1 MVMER
6 SLLLLKVM
14 PENSFYA
21 GLGVLAVLNHGWRK
35 PLAKLAPLTKIA
47 PIMPNVLDQIL
58 TAIQSRPEGISL
70 SEAQLAWPDVPR
82 RSLQR
87 TLAQCVASG
96 KIAPIGQA
104 RATRYV
110 AKVPAVR
117 DAPTALDAESF
128 LGWRVEEE
136 LSTGQWPL
144 SPDSKDIRAY
154 LSQPWSLRK
163 PVGYQSAFL
172 QDYQPNVTFYLP
184 QPVRAQLHRMG
195 RTGPGPQPA
204 GTYGRAVLDRLLID
218 LSWASSH
225 LEGNTYSRLDTR
237 ALIAHGQQAQGH
249 GVTET
254 QMILNHKAAIE
265 LLMDNVDAPQFS
277 RYLLMNLHS
286 TLSENLLESP
296 EDEGRLRLHPVQI
309 GQSVYQPPSGQSLIG
324 TLLDEVLGKFNAI
337 EDPFEQSF
345 FAMVH
350 LPYLQPF
357 ADCNKRCSR
366 LLANWPLLR
375 ANLCPLTFLG
385 VSQAWYT
392 ASVLG
397 VYEMNRVELLRDLF
411 MWAYDRSTKEYLNA
425 KSRVVEPDL
434 LRLTYRDAIRQAVK
448 AVVQHPEQDPLA
460 LVAEHV
466 ALAVPGP
473 QQGDVRALVVQ
484 ELRRLHEGVL
494 ARYGLRLAELDR
506 WRSIQG

>member
-1 MVMER
+1 MSDFNDQLLTSIQAQPDGF
-6 SLLLLKVM
+6 SLA
-14 PENSFYA
+14 EAS
-21 GLGVLAVLNHGWRK
+21 
-35 PLAKLAPLTKIA
+35 AKW
-47 PIMPNVLDQIL
+47 PN
-58 TAIQSRPEGISL
+58 
-70 SEAQLAWPDVPR
+70 VPR

-87 TLAQCVASG
+87 ALAKLVVEG
-96 KIAPIGQA
+96 KIAPIGKA
-104 RATRYV
+104 RATRYLAKLKIAPKV
-110 AKVPAVR
+110 AEYAL
-117 DAPTALDAESF
+117 PTQDGLSESSM
-128 LGWRVEEE
+128 WRAEEE

-154 LSQPWSLRK
+154 LAQPWGMRQA
-163 PVGYQSAFL
+163 VGYQSEFL
-172 QDYQPNVTFYLP
+172 QAYLPNVTFYLP

-225 LEGNTYSRLDTR
+225 LEGNTYTRLDTR

-265 LLMDNVDAPQFS
+265 LLMEHVEAPQFS

-286 TLSENLLESP
+286 ALSENLLESP

-324 TLLDEVLGKFNAI
+324 SLLDEVLVKFNAI
-337 EDPFEQSF
+337 EDPFEQAF

-392 ASVLG
+392 DSVLG
-397 VYEMNRVELLRDLF
+397 VYEMTRVELLRDLF
-411 MWAYDRSTKEYLNA
+411 MWAYERSTKEYLSA

-434 LRLTYRDAIRQAVK
+434 LRLTWRDAIRQTVK
-448 AVVQHPEQDPLA
+448 AVVQNPEQDPLA
-460 LVAEHV
+460 LVAEQV

-473 QQGDVRALVVQ
+473 QREDVRALVMQ

-494 ARYGLRLAELDR
+494 VRYGLRPVELER

>member
-1 MVMER
+1 
-6 SLLLLKVM
+6 
-14 PENSFYA
+14 
-21 GLGVLAVLNHGWRK
+21 
-35 PLAKLAPLTKIA
+35 
-47 PIMPNVLDQIL
+47 MPNFRSQLLI
-58 TAIQSRPEGISL
+58 AIQAQSNGLSL
-70 SEAQLAWPDVPR
+70 TEALIQWPDVPR

-87 TLAQCVASG
+87 ALASLVAVG
-96 KIAPIGQA
+96 QIAPIGKA

-110 AKVPAVR
+110 ANV
-117 DAPTALDAESF
+117 DIAPNISAYDLPTPVDLSQASA
-128 LGWRVEEE
+128 WRVEEE
-136 LSTGQWPL
+136 LATGQWPL
-144 SPDSKDIRAY
+144 SPDSKDIRAFI
-154 LSQPWSLRK
+154 SGPWRTRK
-163 PVGYQSAFL
+163 PVGYQPEFVRA
-172 QDYQPNVTFYLP
+172 YQPNVTFYLP

-218 LSWASSH
+218 LSWASCY

-265 LLMDNVDAPQFS
+265 LLMDSVDAPEVS

-296 EDEGRLRLHPVQI
+296 EDEGRLRSHPVQI
-309 GQSVYQPPSGQSLIG
+309 GQSVYQPLSGQSLIG
-324 TLLDEVLGKFNAI
+324 TALDELLGKFNAI

-345 FAMVH
+345 FAMVQ

-357 ADCNKRCSR
+357 ADCNKRTSR
-366 LLANWPLLR
+366 LLANRPLLR

-411 MWAYDRSTKEYLNA
+411 MWAYERSTKEYLKA
-425 KSRVVEPDL
+425 KSGVVEPDL
-434 LRLTYRDAIRQAVK
+434 LRLTYRDAIRHIVK
-448 AVVQHPEQDPLA
+448 AVVQNPEQDPLA
-460 LVAEHV
+460 LLTGQV

-473 QQGDVRALVVQ
+473 QREDVRALVIQ

-494 ARYGLRLAELDR
+494 ARYGLLPSELAR

>member
-1 MVMER
+1 M
-6 SLLLLKVM
+6 SNFNAQL
-14 PENSFYA
+14 
-21 GLGVLAVLNHGWRK
+21 
-35 PLAKLAPLTKIA
+35 
-47 PIMPNVLDQIL
+47 L
-58 TAIQSRPEGISL
+58 TAIQAQPDGLSL
-70 SEAQLAWPDVPR
+70 ADAVKKWPDVPR

-87 TLAQCVASG
+87 ALAQAVADG
-96 KIAPIGQA
+96 KIAPIGKA

-110 AKVPAVR
+110 SNLEI
-117 DAPTALDAESF
+117 APKMLAYALPVSVDLSQASA
-128 LGWRVEEE
+128 WRAEEE

-154 LSQPWSLRK
+154 LSQSWGTRQ
-163 PVGYQSAFL
+163 PVGYQSEFL
-172 QDYQPNVTFYLP
+172 LSYQPNVTFYLP

-225 LEGNTYSRLDTR
+225 LEGNTYSRLDTQ

-265 LLMDNVDAPQFS
+265 LLLDNVDAPQLS
-277 RYLLMNLHS
+277 RYVLMNLHS
-286 TLSENLLESP
+286 ALAENLLESP
-296 EDEGRLRLHPVQI
+296 EDEGRLRVHPVQI
-309 GQSVYQPPSGQSLIG
+309 GQSLYRPPTGQTLLG
-324 TLLDEVLGKFNAI
+324 TLLDELIAKFNAI
-337 EDPFEQSF
+337 DDPFEQAF

-357 ADCNKRCSR
+357 ADVNKRTSR

-385 VSQAWYT
+385 VSQEWYT
-392 ASVLG
+392 TAMLG

-411 MWAYDRSTKEYLNA
+411 MWAYERSTKEYLTA
-425 KSRVVEPDL
+425 RSGVVEPDL
-434 LRLTYRDAIRQAVK
+434 LRLTYRDAIKKIVK
-448 AVVQHPEQDPLA
+448 TVVQNPEQDPLA
-460 LVAEHV
+460 LVAEQV
-466 ALAVPGP
+466 ALAAPAP
-473 QQGDVRALVVQ
+473 QREDLRALVIQ

-494 ARYGLRLAELDR
+494 ARYGLRPPELER
-506 WRSIQG
+506 WRRIQG

>member
-1 MVMER
+1 MPRTTLQEELELIASVVGAHPVGIGIADIELEMTRRQGTKPNRRTLQRRLQRLVVER
-6 SLLLLKVM
+6 HLTTDGESVALVYK
-14 PENSFYA
+14 PAA
-21 GLGVLAVLNHGWRK
+21 GTVPDAGARAA
-35 PLAKLAPLTKIA
+35 AKTDGIA
-47 PIMPNVLDQIL
+47 
-58 TAIQSRPEGISL
+58 TAEPYVPVSPEGAAIRDQVR
-70 SEAQLAWPDVPR
+70 QL
-82 RSLQR
+82 LM
-87 TLAQCVASG
+87 
-96 KIAPIGQA
+96 
-104 RATRYV
+104 Y
-110 AKVPAVR
+110 
-117 DAPTALDAESF
+117 
-128 LGWRVEEE
+128 
-136 LSTGQWPL
+136 
-144 SPDSKDIRAY
+144 
-154 LSQPWSLRK
+154 RK
-163 PVGYQSAFL
+163 PVGYQREFL
-172 QDYQPNVTFYLP
+172 EAYQPGITFYLP
-184 QPVRAQLHRMG
+184 DSLRRQLHEMG
-195 RTGPGPQPA
+195 RTFESERPA
-204 GTYGRAVLDRLLID
+204 GTYARDILGRLLVD
-218 LSWASSH
+218 LSWASSK

-265 LLMDNVDAPQFS
+265 LLMDHVEAPQFS

-286 TLSENLLESP
+286 ALSENLLESP

-309 GQSVYQPPSGQSLIG
+309 GQSAYQPPSGQSLIG
-324 TLLDEVLGKFNAI
+324 SLLDEVLAKFNAI
-337 EDPFEQSF
+337 EDPFEQAF

-397 VYEMNRVELLRDLF
+397 VYEMTRVELLRDLF
-411 MWAYDRSTKEYLNA
+411 MWAYERSTKEYLSA

-434 LRLTYRDAIRQAVK
+434 LRLTWREAIRQTVK
-448 AVVQHPEQDPLA
+448 AVVQNPEQDPLA
-460 LVAEHV
+460 LVDEQV

-473 QQGDVRALVVQ
+473 QREDVRALVMQ

-494 ARYGLRLAELDR
+494 VRYGLRPVELER

>member
-1 MVMER
+1 M
-6 SLLLLKVM
+6 SDFIPQLL
-14 PENSFYA
+14 S
-21 GLGVLAVLNHGWRK
+21 
-35 PLAKLAPLTKIA
+35 
-47 PIMPNVLDQIL
+47 
-58 TAIQSRPEGISL
+58 AIQAQPNGFSL
-70 SEAQLAWPDVPR
+70 AEALIKWPDVPR

-87 TLAQCVASG
+87 ALAHWVALG
-96 KIAPIGQA
+96 EIAPIGKA

-110 AKVPAVR
+110 ANAQI
-117 DAPTALDAESF
+117 APKLLSYALPSQVGFSQASA
-128 LGWRVEEE
+128 WRAEEE

-154 LSQPWSLRK
+154 LSQPWSTRK
-163 PVGYQSAFL
+163 PVGYRSEFL
-172 QDYQPNVTFYLP
+172 QAYQPNLTFYLP

-249 GVTET
+249 GVIET

-265 LLMDNVDAPQFS
+265 LLMDNVAAPQMS

-286 TLSENLLESP
+286 ALSENLLESP
-296 EDEGRLRLHPVQI
+296 EDEGRLRTHPVQI
-309 GQSVYQPPSGQSLIG
+309 GQSVYQPPSGQSLIS
-324 TLLDEVLGKFNAI
+324 TLLDEALAKFNAI

-357 ADCNKRCSR
+357 ADCNKRTSR
-366 LLANWPLLR
+366 LLANWPLMR

-411 MWAYDRSTKEYLNA
+411 MWAYERSTKEYLTA
-425 KSRVVEPDL
+425 KSSVAEPDL
-434 LRLTYRDAIRQAVK
+434 LRLTYREAIRQIVK
-448 AVVQHPEQDPLA
+448 AVVQNPEQDPLA
-460 LVAEHV
+460 LVADQV
-466 ALAVPGP
+466 ALAAPGP
-473 QQGDVRALVVQ
+473 DREDVRALVMQ

-494 ARYGLRLAELDR
+494 ARYGLRPAELER
-506 WRSIQG
+506 WRIIQG

>member
-1 MVMER
+1 MSDFNHQFLTVIQAQQDGL
-6 SLLLLKVM
+6 SLAQACSV
-14 PENSFYA
+14 
-21 GLGVLAVLNHGWRK
+21 W
-35 PLAKLAPLTKIA
+35 
-47 PIMPNVLDQIL
+47 PN
-58 TAIQSRPEGISL
+58 
-70 SEAQLAWPDVPR
+70 VPR

-87 TLAQCVASG
+87 ALAQAVADG
-96 KIAPIGQA
+96 QIAPIGKA

-110 AKVPAVR
+110 ANLKIAPKVLAYALPTSVGLSESPA
-117 DAPTALDAESF
+117 
-128 LGWRVEEE
+128 WRAEEE

-154 LSQPWSLRK
+154 LDKPWGTRQ
-163 PVGYQSAFL
+163 PVGYQSEFL
-172 QDYQPNVTFYLP
+172 QAYQPNVTFYLP

-237 ALIAHGQQAQGH
+237 ALIAHGQHAQGH

-265 LLMDNVDAPQFS
+265 LLMDNVAAPQFS

-286 TLSENLLESP
+286 ALSENLLESP

-309 GQSVYQPPSGQSLIG
+309 GQSQYQPPSGQSLIS
-324 TLLDEVLGKFNAI
+324 TLLDEALAKFNAI

-345 FAMVH
+345 FTMVH

-357 ADCNKRCSR
+357 ADCNKRTSR
-366 LLANWPLLR
+366 LVSNWPLLR

-411 MWAYDRSTKEYLNA
+411 MWAYERSTKEYLTA
-425 KSRVVEPDL
+425 RSGLVEPDL
-434 LRLTYRDAIRQAVK
+434 LRLTYRDAIRQIVK
-448 AVVQHPEQDPLA
+448 AVVQNPGQDPLA
-460 LVAEHV
+460 LVATQV
-466 ALAVPGP
+466 DLAAPGP
-473 QQGDVRALVVQ
+473 DRENVRALVMQ

-494 ARYGLRLAELDR
+494 ARYGLRPPELER

>member
-1 MVMER
+1 M
-6 SLLLLKVM
+6 SNFNAQL
-14 PENSFYA
+14 
-21 GLGVLAVLNHGWRK
+21 
-35 PLAKLAPLTKIA
+35 
-47 PIMPNVLDQIL
+47 L
-58 TAIQSRPEGISL
+58 TAIQAQPDGLSL
-70 SEAQLAWPDVPR
+70 AEASAKWPSVPR

-87 TLAQCVASG
+87 ALAKWVAEG
-96 KIAPIGQA
+96 KIAPVGKA

-110 AKVPAVR
+110 AKLEI
-117 DAPTALDAESF
+117 APKVLAYPLPTPVGLSESSA
-128 LGWRVEEE
+128 WRAEEE
-136 LSTGQWPL
+136 LATGQWPL
-144 SPDSKDIRAY
+144 SPDSQDIRAY
-154 LSQPWSLRK
+154 LAQPWGTRQ
-163 PVGYQSAFL
+163 PVGYNAEFL
-172 QDYQPNVTFYLP
+172 QAYQPNVTFYLP

-195 RTGPGPQPA
+195 RTGQSPQPA

-225 LEGNTYSRLDTR
+225 LEGNTYSRLDTQV
-237 ALIAHGQQAQGH
+237 LIAHGQQAQGH

-265 LLMDNVDAPQFS
+265 LVMDNVDAPQLS

-286 TLSENLLESP
+286 ALSENLLESP
-296 EDEGRLRLHPVQI
+296 EDEGRLRVHPVQI
-309 GQSVYQPPSGQSLIG
+309 GQSLYRPPTGQTLLG
-324 TLLDEVLGKFNAI
+324 TLVDEVIAKFNAI
-337 EDPFEQSF
+337 DDPFEQSF

-357 ADCNKRCSR
+357 ADCNKRSSR

-392 ASVLG
+392 SAMLG

-411 MWAYDRSTKEYLNA
+411 MWAYERSTKEYLTA
-425 KSRVVEPDL
+425 RSGVVEPDL
-434 LRLTYRDAIRQAVK
+434 LRLTYRDAIKKIVK
-448 AVVQHPEQDPLA
+448 AVVQNPEQDPLA
-460 LVAEHV
+460 LVANQV
-466 ALAVPGP
+466 ALAAPAP
-473 QQGDVRALVVQ
+473 QREDLRALVIQ

-494 ARYGLRLAELDR
+494 ARYGLRPAELER

>member
-1 MVMER
+1 
-6 SLLLLKVM
+6 
-14 PENSFYA
+14 
-21 GLGVLAVLNHGWRK
+21 
-35 PLAKLAPLTKIA
+35 
-47 PIMPNVLDQIL
+47 MPNFITQLL
-58 TAIQSRPEGISL
+58 TAI
-70 SEAQLAWPDVPR
+70 EAQPDGLSLTKAAVLWPGMPR

-87 TLAQCVASG
+87 ALAQAVADG
-96 KIAPIGQA
+96 KIAPIGKA

-110 AKVPAVR
+110 ANLR
-117 DAPTALDAESF
+117 IAPTVLADTLPTPVDRPLASAW
-128 LGWRVEEE
+128 LAEEE

-144 SPDSKDIRAY
+144 SPDSKDIRVY
-154 LSQPWSLRK
+154 LSQPWGTRQS
-163 PVGYQSAFL
+163 VGYRSEFL
-172 QDYQPNVTFYLP
+172 QAYQPNVTFYLP

-225 LEGNTYSRLDTR
+225 LEGNTYTRLDTR

-265 LLMDNVDAPQFS
+265 LLMDNVAAPQFS

-286 TLSENLLESP
+286 ALSENLLESP

-309 GQSVYQPPSGQSLIG
+309 GQSPYQPPSGQSLIG
-324 TLLDEVLGKFNAI
+324 TLLDEVLAKFNAI

-357 ADCNKRCSR
+357 ADCNKRTSR

-411 MWAYDRSTKEYLNA
+411 MWAYERSTKEYLTA
-425 KSRVVEPDL
+425 KSSMVEPDV
-434 LRLTYRDAIRQAVK
+434 LRLTYRDAIRQIVK
-448 AVVQHPEQDPLA
+448 AVVQNPEQDALA
-460 LVAEHV
+460 LVATQV
-466 ALAVPGP
+466 ALAAPGP
-473 QQGDVRALVVQ
+473 DRENVRALVMQ

-494 ARYGLRLAELDR
+494 ARYGLRPQELER